1 MHLFRILAVCIFIT
15 SCGGGGGGGSPA
27 VPFALTLA
35 SNSFSTDEDTS
46 YSGSFAA
53 SANETVTL
61 EYLLTETTSN
71 GSLSFS
77 NTANIVYN
85 PKDSASYLYL
95 AKIFK
100 IEEDKRQE
108 EKNIKTTLLLDPKN
122 EEAMFLLIDMELERS
137 NFSKADELSKDF
149 KKICVDM
156 CEKIAS
162 IESRLKDFERKD
174 AS

>member
-1 MHLFRILAVCIFIT
+1 MKYLVVLLTFILFSIIAK
-15 SCGGGGGGGSPA
+15 
-27 VPFALTLA
+27 
-35 SNSFSTDEDTS
+35 
-46 YSGSFAA
+46 
-53 SANETVTL
+53 ANEYNFFNEAKDL
-61 EYLLTETTSN
+61 FDKKKYEDSKFL
-71 GSLSFS
+71 FHR
-77 NTANIVYN
+77 NIVYN

-100 IEEDKRQE
+100 IEDDKRQE

-122 EEAMFLLIDMELERS
+122 EEAMYLLIDMELERS

-149 KKICVDM
+149 KKICEEM

-162 IESRLKDFERKD
+162 IESRLKNFEKKD

>member
-1 MHLFRILAVCIFIT
+1 MKYLILIFTFI
-15 SCGGGGGGGSPA
+15 
-27 VPFALTLA
+27 
-35 SNSFSTDEDTS
+35 SFSL
-46 YSGSFAA
+46 FAK
-53 SANETVTL
+53 ANENNFFKEAKDL
-61 EYLLTETTSN
+61 FDNEKYEDSKFL
-71 GSLSFS
+71 FHR
-77 NTANIVYN
+77 NIVYN

-122 EEAMFLLIDMELERS
+122 EEAMFLLINMELERS

-156 CEKIAS
+156 CEKIDS

>member
-1 MHLFRILAVCIFIT
+1 MKYLILIFTFI
-15 SCGGGGGGGSPA
+15 
-27 VPFALTLA
+27 
-35 SNSFSTDEDTS
+35 SFSF
-46 YSGSFAA
+46 FAN
-53 SANETVTL
+53 ANENNFFNEAKDL
-61 EYLLTETTSN
+61 FDNEKYENSKFL
-71 GSLSFS
+71 FHR
-77 NTANIVYN
+77 NIVYN
-85 PKDSASYLYL
+85 PKDAASYLYL

-108 EKNIKTTLLLDPKN
+108 EKNIKTTLLLEPKN

-162 IESRLKDFERKD
+162 IESRLKDFEKKD

>member
-1 MHLFRILAVCIFIT
+1 MKYLILIFTFI
-15 SCGGGGGGGSPA
+15 
-27 VPFALTLA
+27 
-35 SNSFSTDEDTS
+35 
-46 YSGSFAA
+46 
-53 SANETVTL
+53 
-61 EYLLTETTSN
+61 
-71 GSLSFS
+71 SLSFFAKANENNFFKEAKDLFDKEKYEDS
-77 NTANIVYN
+77 KFLFHRNIVYN
-85 PKDSASYLYL
+85 PKDSVSYLYL

-137 NFSKADELSKDF
+137 NFSKVDELSKDF

-156 CEKIAS
+156 CEKITS

>member
-1 MHLFRILAVCIFIT
+1 MRYLILLLTFFLFSIV
-15 SCGGGGGGGSPA
+15 SK
-27 VPFALTLA
+27 
-35 SNSFSTDEDTS
+35 
-46 YSGSFAA
+46 
-53 SANETVTL
+53 ANENNYFNEAKDL
-61 EYLLTETTSN
+61 FDKEKYKDSKFL
-71 GSLSFS
+71 FHR
-77 NTANIVYN
+77 NIVYN
-85 PKDSASYLYL
+85 PKDSESYLYL

-108 EKNIKTTLLLDPKN
+108 EKNIKTTLLLDPQN
-122 EEAMFLLIDMELERS
+122 EEAMFLLIDMELDRS
-137 NFSKADELSKDF
+137 NFSKADELSEDF

>member
-1 MHLFRILAVCIFIT
+1 MKYLVLLLTFFLFSIIAK
-15 SCGGGGGGGSPA
+15 
-27 VPFALTLA
+27 
-35 SNSFSTDEDTS
+35 
-46 YSGSFAA
+46 
-53 SANETVTL
+53 ANEYNFFNEAKDL
-61 EYLLTETTSN
+61 FDKKKYEDSKFL
-71 GSLSFS
+71 FHR
-77 NTANIVYN
+77 NIVYN

-100 IEEDKRQE
+100 IEDDKRQE

-122 EEAMFLLIDMELERS
+122 EEAMYLLIDMELERS
-137 NFSKADELSKDF
+137 NFSKADELSEDF

-162 IESRLKDFERKD
+162 IESRLKDFEIKD

>member
-1 MHLFRILAVCIFIT
+1 MRYLILTFTFISLSLFAK
-15 SCGGGGGGGSPA
+15 
-27 VPFALTLA
+27 
-35 SNSFSTDEDTS
+35 
-46 YSGSFAA
+46 
-53 SANETVTL
+53 ANEK
-61 EYLLTETTSN
+61 N
-71 GSLSFS
+71 FFS
-77 NTANIVYN
+77 EAKDLFDKEKYEDSKFLFHRNIVYN
-85 PKDSASYLYL
+85 PKDSVSYLYL

-108 EKNIKTTLLLDPKN
+108 EKNIKTTLLLDPRN

-156 CEKIAS
+156 CEKISS

>member
-1 MHLFRILAVCIFIT
+1 MKYLILIFTFI
-15 SCGGGGGGGSPA
+15 
-27 VPFALTLA
+27 
-35 SNSFSTDEDTS
+35 SFSL
-46 YSGSFAA
+46 FAK
-53 SANETVTL
+53 ANENNFFNEAKDL
-61 EYLLTETTSN
+61 FDKEKYEDSKFL
-71 GSLSFS
+71 FHR
-77 NTANIVYN
+77 NIVYN

-137 NFSKADELSKDF
+137 NFSKANELSKDF
-149 KKICVDM
+149 KKICVEM
-156 CEKIAS
+156 CEKIAA
-162 IESRLKDFERKD
+162 IESRLKDFENKD

>member
-1 MHLFRILAVCIFIT
+1 MKHLILIFIFFLFSILAK
-15 SCGGGGGGGSPA
+15 
-27 VPFALTLA
+27 
-35 SNSFSTDEDTS
+35 
-46 YSGSFAA
+46 
-53 SANETVTL
+53 ANENNFFNEAKDL
-61 EYLLTETTSN
+61 FDKKKYEDSKFL
-71 GSLSFS
+71 FHR
-77 NTANIVYN
+77 NIVYN
-85 PKDSASYLYL
+85 PKDSESYLYL

-100 IEEDKRQE
+100 IEDDKRQE
-108 EKNIKTTLLLDPKN
+108 EKNIRTTLLLDPKN

-162 IESRLKDFERKD
+162 IESRLKDFEIKD

>member
-1 MHLFRILAVCIFIT
+1 MKYLILIFTFI
-15 SCGGGGGGGSPA
+15 
-27 VPFALTLA
+27 
-35 SNSFSTDEDTS
+35 SFSL
-46 YSGSFAA
+46 FAK
-53 SANETVTL
+53 ANENNFFNEAKDL
-61 EYLLTETTSN
+61 FDKEKYEDSKFL
-71 GSLSFS
+71 FHR
-77 NTANIVYN
+77 NIVYN
-85 PKDSASYLYL
+85 PKDSVSYLYL

-149 KKICVDM
+149 NKICVDM